1 MIPSNWKQ
9 KPKKRQKQCDALLH
23 RYFMKV
29 KLTDRVVDVEVVS
42 VNLKT
47 LWVRLPDGNV
57 IKRHKIK
64 HVVGEENETD
74 V

>member
-1 MIPSNWKQ
+1 
-9 KPKKRQKQCDALLH
+9 
-23 RYFMKV
+23 MKV